1 MKKKLS
7 QEEVLDE
14 IKEAFELN
22 YERLR
27 LEGGHALTED
37 IKRLA
42 LQMVMLYWKKM
53 PDVAENITD
62 TEVKLSLPG
71 QKTPQGRKFSIEG
84 VVDIIREQDETWMY
98 DIKTHDGTY
107 VRENLDLYEKQL
119 NVYSYIWKELR
130 GEPLDHTAIIALSF
144 PQALSDAVRTGD
156 QQQINRELPK
166 WKPLIE
172 VPSDQG
178 HVEETIR
185 AFGEVVDCIEEN
197 QFSPP
202 PLSRLKEKVGDQLF
216 VTRVCRNCDARF
228 SCASYREYALGSNA
242 RFVSGYKKY
251 IEDLGPEIDVEDWK
265 TTNLE
270 AARIP
275 DTVDTSD

>member
-1 MKKKLS
+1 MKKELS
-7 QEEVLDE
+7 QQEVLNE

-22 YERLR
+22 YEQLR

-37 IKRLA
+37 VKRLA
-42 LQMVMLYWKKM
+42 LQMVLLYWKKM

-62 TEVKLSLPG
+62 TEVKLSLPE

-84 VVDIIREQDETWMY
+84 IVDIIREQDETWMY
-98 DIKTHDGTY
+98 DIKTHDGDY
-107 VRENLDLYEKQL
+107 VRDNIDLYEKQL
-119 NVYSYIWKELR
+119 NVYSYIWKGLR

-144 PQALSDAVRTGD
+144 PQSLSDAVRTGD
-156 QQQINRELPK
+156 QQQIDRELPK

-172 VPSDQG
+172 VPFDQG
-178 HVEETIR
+178 HVEETIKE
-185 AFGEVVDCIEEN
+185 FGKVVDRIEDN

-202 PLSRLKEKVGDQLF
+202 PVRKLKERIGSELF

-228 SCASYREYALGSNA
+228 SCASFREYALGTNA

-251 IEDLGPEIDVEDWK
+251 IEDLGPEIDVEDRK

-270 AARIP
+270 TANIP
-275 DTVDTSD
+275 ESVDTSD